1 MMVRSQ
7 DDVILPIGYWGDVHG
22 VTVPHP
28 FLYIKICSVCVPLRH
43 CYFLMALSSYFFWKA
58 IINHVFFVIIVVVLR
73 NSFGCLRRACKHQHW
88 LFSCVCIQ
96 RVGLWAY
103 MAVGLVS
110 VLPFDIRPFIWRLK
124 NVSAMS
130 GFVQAVL

>member
-1 MMVRSQ
+1 M
-7 DDVILPIGYWGDVHG
+7 
-22 VTVPHP
+22 
-28 FLYIKICSVCVPLRH
+28 CSVCVPLRH
-43 CYFLMALSSYFFWKA
+43 CYFLMALSSCFVKA
-58 IINHVFFVIIVVVLR
+58 EINHFFVIIVVVLR

-110 VLPFDIRPFIWRLK
+110 VLPFDVRPFIWRLK

-130 GFVQAVL
+130 DFCLGCLVGRFKKCDFYKVGVKKIKGLYFEI

>member
-1 MMVRSQ
+1 MVRSQ

-28 FLYIKICSVCVPLRH
+28 FLYIKMCSVCVPLRH
-43 CYFLMALSSYFFWKA
+43 CYFLMALSSYFFESG
-58 IINHVFFVIIVVVLR
+58 NQSRFFCYYCCCVC

-88 LFSCVCIQ
+88 LFSCACIR
-96 RVGLWAY
+96 RVGLLAY

-130 GFVQAVL
+130 DFVQAVL

>member
-1 MMVRSQ
+1 M
-7 DDVILPIGYWGDVHG
+7 
-22 VTVPHP
+22 
-28 FLYIKICSVCVPLRH
+28 CSVCVPLRH
-43 CYFLMALSSYFFWKA
+43 CCFLMALSSYFFWKA
-58 IINHVFFVIIVVVLR
+58 IINHVFFVLIVVVLR

-96 RVGLWAY
+96 RVGLLAY

-110 VLPFDIRPFIWRLK
+110 VYPFDIRPFIWRLK

-130 GFVQAVL
+130 DFVQVVL